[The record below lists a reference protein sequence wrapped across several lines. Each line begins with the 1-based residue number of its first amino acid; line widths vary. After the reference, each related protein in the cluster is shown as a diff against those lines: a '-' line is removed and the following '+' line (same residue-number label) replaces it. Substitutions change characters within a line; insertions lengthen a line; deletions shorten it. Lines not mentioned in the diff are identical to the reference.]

1 MVVQQLSYKLG
12 QATKSGD
19 KRLGSDPRLY
29 AAMAR
34 TAVDAGDFI
43 SEVRAVVKGRYTSHE
58 LRLAPGNEL
67 QID

>member
-1 MVVQQLSYKLG
+1 MQQLSYKLG
-12 QATKSGD
+12 QATESGD

-43 SEVRAVVKGRYTSHE
+43 SEVRAVAKGRYTSHE
-58 LRLAPGNEL
+58 LQLAPVIEL
-67 QID
+67 RLD